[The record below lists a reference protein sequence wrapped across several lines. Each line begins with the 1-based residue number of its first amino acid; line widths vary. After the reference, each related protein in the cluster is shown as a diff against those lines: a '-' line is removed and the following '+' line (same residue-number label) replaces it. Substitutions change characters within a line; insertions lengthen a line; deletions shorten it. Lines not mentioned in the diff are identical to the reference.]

1 MPSPIAHS
9 LAGLAVAHLARS
21 RRATPIT
28 DESRHRVF
36 WIVALV
42 FAANAADLDFLAGF
56 LIGEPNKFHHGPTH
70 AMIGAVVFALLSAA
84 VARVADFARWRRFG
98 LLMGLS
104 YSTHLMLDFVTVGT
118 REPYG
123 MQLLW
128 PFSSMPVM
136 PPFHVFMDIRRE
148 PYTSTFL
155 PSLVQWHNAKAVA
168 LELAVMAGI
177 WGLYRVTSSLPFT
190 LIPGRKTPT
199 GSV

>member
-9 LAGLAVAHLARS
+9 LAGFAVAHFARS
-21 RRATPIT
+21 RRPTPPTAETRNRI
-28 DESRHRVF
+28 F

-56 LIGEPNKFHHGPTH
+56 LIGEPNRFHHGPTH
-70 AMIGAVVFALLSAA
+70 ALIAAVAFALLSAT
-84 VARVADFARWRRFG
+84 VARVVDFARWRRFG
-98 LLMGLS
+98 FLMGLS

-118 REPYG
+118 MEPYG
-123 MQLLW
+123 MRLLW

-148 PYTSTFL
+148 PYTSTFI

-168 LELAVMAGI
+168 MELAVMAGI
-177 WGLYRVTSSLPFT
+177 WVLYRVASSLP
-190 LIPGRKTPT
+190 LSLVPGRKTPT